1 LLAIDARAGAMRMT
15 VRAALVLFAPLLGGA
30 AQAQLG
36 ATLSVE
42 SDYRFRG
49 VSLSDSKPA
58 WRLTVNHDF
67 VSGAY
72 AGASATRVE
81 LARDD
86 SYSQLVGY
94 AGYVTRPLDGRS
106 LEFGASFA
114 HFTGDTSYD
123 YLELYAGVLA
133 ERWALRVHYA
143 PDYFGR
149 GVQAAY
155 VDANAHWPLNENVR
169 VFGHAG
175 ALVPLAG
182 RSFGP
187 NDRRTRADLRF
198 GLGVSASSLDVQL
211 AWVGATRGGPYPA
224 VYGGRRSTWQLS
236 ALYSF

>member
-1 LLAIDARAGAMRMT
+1 MGRTLRSALAPI
-15 VRAALVLFAPLLGGA
+15 ALLLGGA

-36 ATLSVE
+36 ATISVE

-67 VSGAY
+67 MSGAY

-86 SYSQLVGY
+86 RYSQLVGY
-94 AGYVTRPLDGRS
+94 AGYVTRPRDGRS
-106 LEFGASFA
+106 LEFGASFS
-114 HFTGDTSYD
+114 HFTGDSSYD
-123 YLELYAGVLA
+123 YLEAYAGLLA

-155 VDANAHWPLNENVR
+155 LDANTNWPLNEHLR

-175 ALVPLAG
+175 VLVPLAG

-187 NDRRTRADLRF
+187 DDKRTRADLRL
-198 GLGVSASSLDVQL
+198 GLGAVAGSFDLQL
-211 AWVGATRGGPYPA
+211 AWVAATRGGPYPA
-224 VYGGRRSTWQLS
+224 VYGSRRSTWQLS
-236 ALYSF
+236 ALLSF

>member
-1 LLAIDARAGAMRMT
+1 MRMT
-15 VRAALVLFAPLLGGA
+15 VRAALAPIALLLGGA

-58 WRLTVNHDF
+58 WRLTLNHDF

-81 LARDD
+81 LARGDH
-86 SYSQLVGY
+86 YSQVVGY
-94 AGYVTRPLDGRS
+94 AGYVTRPVDGRS
-106 LEFGASFA
+106 LEFGASFS

-123 YLELYAGVLA
+123 YLEAYAGLLA
-133 ERWALRVHYA
+133 ERWGLRVHYA

-149 GVQAAY
+149 GVQATY
-155 VDANAHWPLNENVR
+155 VDATAHWPLNESVR
-169 VFGHAG
+169 LFGHAG

-187 NDRRTRADLRF
+187 DDRRTRVDLR
-198 GLGVSASSLDVQL
+198 LGIGATAGSFDLQL
-211 AWVGATRGGPYPA
+211 AWVGASRGGPYPA
-224 VYGGRRSTWQLS
+224 VYAGRRGTWQLS
-236 ALYSF
+236 ALLSF

>member
-1 LLAIDARAGAMRMT
+1 MRRTIRTALASIALL
-15 VRAALVLFAPLLGGA
+15 FGGT

-58 WRLTVNHDF
+58 WRLTLNHDF

-86 SYSQLVGY
+86 HYSQLVGY
-94 AGYVTRPLDGRS
+94 AGYVMRLSSGHS
-106 LEFGASFA
+106 IEFGASVS
-114 HFTGDTSYD
+114 HFTGDTRYD
-123 YLELYAGVLA
+123 YLEAYAGLIA
-133 ERWALRVHYA
+133 ERWGLRVHYA

-149 GVQAAY
+149 GVRVAY
-155 VDANAHWPLNENVR
+155 VDANAQWPLTDYAR
-169 VFGHAG
+169 LFGHAG
-175 ALVPLAG
+175 ALVPLGG
-182 RSFGP
+182 RSFGAD
-187 NDRRTRADLRF
+187 DRRTRGDVRL
-198 GLGVSASSLDVQL
+198 GLGMTAGSLDVQL

-224 VYGGRRSTWQLS
+224 VYTGRRSTWQLS
-236 ALYSF
+236 ALLSF

>member
-1 LLAIDARAGAMRMT
+1 MRMT
-15 VRAALVLFAPLLGGA
+15 LRAALAPIALLLGGA

-36 ATLSVE
+36 ATVSVD

-58 WRLTVNHDF
+58 WRVTLNHDF
-67 VSGAY
+67 ISGAY
-72 AGASATRVE
+72 AGASATQVE

-86 SYSQLVGY
+86 RYSQLVGY

-106 LEFGASFA
+106 FEFGASFS

-123 YLELYAGVLA
+123 YLDAYAGLLA
-133 ERWALRVHYA
+133 QRWGLRVHYA

-149 GVQAAY
+149 GVQVAY
-155 VDANAHWPLNENVR
+155 VDANANWPLNANVR
-169 VFGHAG
+169 LFGHVG

-187 NDRRTRADLRF
+187 DDRRTRVDLRL
-198 GLGVSASSLDVQL
+198 GLGATAGSLDVQL
-211 AWVGATRGGPYPA
+211 AWVDATRGGPYPA
-224 VYGGRRSTWQLS
+224 VYAGRRSTWQLS
-236 ALYSF
+236 ALLSF

>member
-1 LLAIDARAGAMRMT
+1 MRRAVRSALASI
-15 VRAALVLFAPLLGGA
+15 ALLLGGA

-36 ATLSVE
+36 ATVSVD

-58 WRLTVNHDF
+58 WRVTLNHDF
-67 VSGAY
+67 ASRAY
-72 AGASATRVE
+72 AGVSATRVE

-86 SYSQLVGY
+86 QYSQLAAY
-94 AGYVTRPLDGRS
+94 AGYVTPPLDGKA
-106 LEFGASFA
+106 LEFGASFS
-114 HFTGDTSYD
+114 HFTGDSSYD
-123 YLELYAGVLA
+123 YVEAYAGVLA
-133 ERWALRVHYA
+133 EHWSLRLHYA

-155 VDANAHWPLNENVR
+155 VDAGAHWPLSEQLR

-187 NDRRTRADLRF
+187 DDRRTRLDLR
-198 GLGVSASSLDVQL
+198 LGIGMSVGSLDIQL
-211 AWVGATRGGPYPA
+211 AWVDATRGGPYPA
-224 VYGGRRSTWQLS
+224 LYGGRRSTWQLG
-236 ALYSF
+236 ALLSF

>member
-1 LLAIDARAGAMRMT
+1 MRT
-15 VRAALVLFAPLLGGA
+15 TIRAALVPIALLLGGT

-36 ATLSVE
+36 ATFGID

-58 WRLTVNHDF
+58 WRVTLNHDF
-67 VSGAY
+67 MSGAY
-72 AGASATRVE
+72 VGVSATRVE

-86 SYSQLVGY
+86 HYSQLVGY

-106 LEFGASFA
+106 FEFGASFS

-123 YLELYAGVLA
+123 YLEAYAGLLA
-133 ERWALRVHYA
+133 ERWGLRVHYA

-149 GVQAAY
+149 GVRAAY
-155 VDANAHWPLNENVR
+155 VDATAHWPLNENFR
-169 VFGHAG
+169 VFGHVG

-187 NDRRTRADLRF
+187 DDGRTRIDLRL
-198 GLGVSASSLDVQL
+198 GLGATAGSVDVQL
-211 AWVGATRGGPYPA
+211 AWVEATRGGPYPA

-236 ALYSF
+236 ALLSF